1 MSNSKVLKLAK
12 FAKVVSGI
20 LFLGSCLFTV
30 LVIFLVGF
38 VKGYAAG
45 GIDTQKVF
53 EKIMSDQVSSITKP
67 ISTATPT
74 RPPLAT
80 TKPKA
85 VAAQASAFGG
95 PQLWEAVNKRRV
107 ELGVN
112 PLSVKEEVCT
122 VASIRLNQLLEL
134 GKLDGHEGFSK
145 MPESRPDLKWI
156 FDKYN
161 LSEFLV
167 SGASS
172 PQNAVDLWEN
182 SLGHKQLMSGG
193 EFVWGCIYA
202 QNGFGV
208 AIAAY

>member
-1 MSNSKVLKLAK
+1 MSNREVPKLAK
-12 FAKVVSGI
+12 FAKFVAGV
-20 LFLGSCLFTV
+20 LFLGTCVLTV
-30 LVIFLVGF
+30 LVVFLVGF
-38 VKGYAAG
+38 VKGYATG
-45 GIDTQKVF
+45 QIDTQKTF
-53 EKIMSDQVSSITKP
+53 EKLVADEVSSTTKP
-67 ISTATPT
+67 IATSKPSVV
-74 RPPLAT
+74 P
-80 TKPKA
+80 KPKT
-85 VAAQASAFGG
+85 VPVQNIAFGG

-122 VASIRLNQLLEL
+122 IASIRLNQILET
-134 GKLDGHEGFSK
+134 GKLDGHVGFSN
-145 MPESRPDLKWI
+145 MPEERPDLKWI

-167 SGASS
+167 AGAES

>member
-20 LFLGSCLFTV
+20 LFLGSCIFTV
-30 LVIFLVGF
+30 FVIFLVGF

-45 GIDTQKVF
+45 GIDMQKVF

-74 RPPLAT
+74 KPPLAT

-85 VAAQASAFGG
+85 AAPVSAFGG

-145 MPESRPDLKWI
+145 MPEARPDLKWI
-156 FDKYN
+156 FEKYN